1 MKNILILAIFFALIP
16 STHAALDVSVS
27 EVKSSFE
34 IGIPY
39 VEKIKDTD
47 KTRFTFE
54 SEVINPQNIGGWR
67 VLIACEG
74 QTISIKVNSLS
85 QNNCGGAVDLTSLKG
100 NKFMITLS
108 NPKGN
113 TAIFSF
119 RLKAYDKGG
128 NWIQTERMSFRWK

>member
-1 MKNILILAIFFALIP
+1 MKNILILAVFFALIP

-27 EVKSSFE
+27 KVKPSFE

-39 VEKIKDTD
+39 VEKIKGTD
-47 KTRFTFE
+47 KTSFTFE
-54 SEVINPQNIGGWR
+54 PEVINSQNIGSWR
-67 VLIACEG
+67 VLITCKG

-85 QNNCGGAVDLTSLKG
+85 QNSCGGTVDLTSLEG
-100 NKFMITLS
+100 NKFMLNLS

-119 RLKAYDKGG
+119 RLKAYDVGG